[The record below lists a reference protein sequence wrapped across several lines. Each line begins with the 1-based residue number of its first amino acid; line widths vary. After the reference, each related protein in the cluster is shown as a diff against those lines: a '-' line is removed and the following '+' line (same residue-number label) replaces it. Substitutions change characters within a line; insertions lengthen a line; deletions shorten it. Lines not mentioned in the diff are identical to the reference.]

1 MTHITRAG
9 LVARRHLAAARP
21 TLIEL
26 ASWLEARDVA
36 PVFETETAAL
46 AGLEG
51 RETAAADDLAG
62 GVDLVIALG
71 GDGTLL
77 AAANRIAAAG
87 LDVPIVGIN
96 FGSLG
101 FLTEV
106 TLAELYDALASVLDG
121 SASIDSRMMLRA
133 SIAGADDRPAVLDRL
148 VLNDIVI
155 TRGSLS
161 RMIDLEVRIT
171 PGSDSAQPWDF
182 ATRVKADGL
191 ILATPTGSTAYNLS
205 AGGPIVEPAVD
216 AFVMT
221 PIAPHTLTN
230 RPVVLSGSTEVRITP
245 LFDDVKTEVYVTF
258 DGQSGRELERGE
270 QVVIRR
276 AARRLNLVRASGRSY
291 YDVLQQKLK
300 WGMK

>member
-1 MTHITRAG
+1 MPSPIRRAG
-9 LVARRHLAAARP
+9 LVSRRQLTAARP

-26 ASWLEARDVA
+26 ASWLEARDVT
-36 PVFETETAAL
+36 PVFESDTAAL
-46 AGLEG
+46 AGMDGHES
-51 RETAAADDLAG
+51 ASADELPAR
-62 GVDLVIALG
+62 VDLIIALG

-77 AAANRIAAAG
+77 GAANRIAAAG
-87 LDVPIVGIN
+87 KDIPIVGIN

-106 TLAELYDALASVLDG
+106 TLVELYDAMSAVLDG
-121 SASIDSRMMLRA
+121 TATVEGRMMLQCAVKAGPDETPHVDRA
-133 SIAGADDRPAVLDRL
+133 

-161 RMIDLEVRIT
+161 RMIDLEVTIDA
-171 PGSDSAQPWDF
+171 GF
-182 ATRVKADGL
+182 VTRVKADGL
-191 ILATPTGSTAYNLS
+191 ILASPTGSTAYNLS
-205 AGGPIVEPAVD
+205 AGGPIVEPSVD

-230 RPVVLSGSTEVRITP
+230 RPVVLSGSTELVIRP
-245 LFDDVKTEVYVTF
+245 LFENVKTEVFVTF
-258 DGQSGRELERGE
+258 DGQAGQALEPGDV
-270 QVVIRR
+270 VVIRR

-300 WGMK
+300 WGLK

>member
-1 MTHITRAG
+1 MTQINRAG
-9 LVARRHLAAARP
+9 LVARHQLTAARP

-26 ASWLEARDVA
+26 VSWLEARGVT
-36 PVFETETAAL
+36 PVLETETAAL
-46 AGLEG
+46 AGIDG
-51 RETAAADDLAG
+51 RDTVPAGDLPRH
-62 GVDLVIALG
+62 VDLVIALG

-87 LDVPIVGIN
+87 LDIPIVGIN

-106 TLAELYDALASVLDG
+106 TLAELYDAMASVLDG
-121 SASIDSRMMLRA
+121 GASIDSRMMLHA
-133 SIAGADDRPAVLDRL
+133 TIEGTGDDTAVLDAL
-148 VLNDIVI
+148 AVNDIVV

-161 RMIDLEVRIT
+161 RMIDLEVRLY
-171 PGSDSAQPWDF
+171 PGRASAQPWDF

-191 ILATPTGSTAYNLS
+191 IIATPTGSTAYNLS
-205 AGGPIVEPAVD
+205 AGGPIVDPAVD

-230 RPVVLSGSTEVRITP
+230 RPVVVSGSTEVRITP
-245 LFDDVKTEVYVTF
+245 LFDDEKTEVYVTL
-258 DGQSGRELERGE
+258 DGQSGRALERGE

-300 WGMK
+300 WGLK

>member
-1 MTHITRAG
+1 MAYTQTVIRRAG
-9 LVARRHLAAARP
+9 LVARPNLAAARP

-26 ASWLEARDVA
+26 ASWLDARDVT
-36 PVFETETAAL
+36 PVFETNTAAL
-46 AGLEG
+46 AGLDG
-51 RETAAADDLAG
+51 RETAPADDLART
-62 GVDLVIALG
+62 VDLVVALG

-87 LDVPIVGIN
+87 VDIPIVGIN

-106 TLAELYDALASVLDG
+106 TLSELYDAMASVLDG
-121 SASIDSRMMLRA
+121 TAAVESRTMLHA
-133 SIAGADDRPAVLDRL
+133 AITSEDDEKLLTRL
-148 VLNDIVI
+148 ALNDIVI

-161 RMIDLEVRIT
+161 RMIDLEVRVND
-171 PGSDSAQPWDF
+171 GSV
-182 ATRVKADGL
+182 TRVKADGL

-205 AGGPIVEPAVD
+205 AGGPIVEPSLD
-216 AFVMT
+216 AFVLT

-230 RPVVLSGSTEVRITP
+230 RPVVLSGSTEIRITP

-270 QVVIRR
+270 SVVVRR
-276 AARRLNLVRASGRSY
+276 ADRRLNLVRASGRSY
-291 YDVLQQKLK
+291 FDVLQQKLK
-300 WGMK
+300 WGWK

>member
-1 MTHITRAG
+1 MTHFHRAG
-9 LVARRHLAAARP
+9 LVARHQLVAARP

-26 ASWLEARDVA
+26 VSWLEARGVT
-36 PVFETETAAL
+36 PVLETETAML
-46 AGLEG
+46 AGIDG
-51 RETAAADDLAG
+51 RDTVPADDLARH
-62 GVDLVIALG
+62 VDLVIALG

-87 LDVPIVGIN
+87 LDIPIVGIN

-106 TLAELYDALASVLDG
+106 TLAELYDAMASVLEG
-121 SASIDSRMMLRA
+121 GASIDSRMMLHA
-133 SIAGADDRPAVLDRL
+133 TIEGGDDTAAFDALA
-148 VLNDIVI
+148 LNDIVV

-161 RMIDLEVRIT
+161 RMIDLEVRL
-171 PGSDSAQPWDF
+171 DDF
-182 ATRVKADGL
+182 ATLVKADGL
-191 ILATPTGSTAYNLS
+191 IIATPTGSTAYNLS
-205 AGGPIVEPAVD
+205 AGGPIVDPAVD

-230 RPVVLSGSTEVRITP
+230 RPVVVSGSTELRITP
-245 LFDDVKTEVYVTF
+245 LFDDQKTEVFVTL
-258 DGQSGRELERGE
+258 DGQSGRALERGE

>member
-1 MTHITRAG
+1 VAATEMTHSPIRRAG
-9 LVARRHLAAARP
+9 LVSRRQLAAARP

-26 ASWLEARDVA
+26 ASWLEARDVV
-36 PVFETETAAL
+36 PVFE
-46 AGLEG
+46 
-51 RETAAADDLAG
+51 RETAAMAGIEGREAVSADDLPG
-62 GVDLVIALG
+62 QVDVVITLG

-77 AAANRIAAAG
+77 AAADRIAAAG
-87 LDVPIVGIN
+87 ADVPIVGVN

-106 TLAELYDALASVLDG
+106 TLAELYDAMSAVLDG
-121 SASIDSRMMLRA
+121 TATIESRMMLQA
-133 SIAGADDRPAVLDRL
+133 EIAPAEGGDPSLDRL
-148 VLNDIVI
+148 VLNDVVI

-161 RMIDLEVRIT
+161 RMIDLEVRID
-171 PGSDSAQPWDF
+171 GGF
-182 ATRVKADGL
+182 VTRVKADGL

-205 AGGPIVEPAVD
+205 AGGPIVEPSVD

-230 RPVVLSGSTEVRITP
+230 RPVVLAGSAEVRITP
-245 LFDDVKTEVYVTF
+245 LFENVKTEVYATF
-258 DGQSGRELERGE
+258 DGQFGRELERGE
-270 QVVIRR
+270 EIVIRR
-276 AARRLNLVRASGRSY
+276 ASRRLKLIRASGRSY

>member
-1 MTHITRAG
+1 MIRRAG
-9 LVARRHLAAARP
+9 LVARPQLAAARP
-21 TLIEL
+21 TLVEL
-26 ASWLEARDVA
+26 ASWLDARDIT
-36 PVFETETAAL
+36 PVFETGTAAL
-46 AGLEG
+46 AGIQG
-51 RETAAADDLAG
+51 RETAAADDLARR
-62 GVDLVIALG
+62 VDLVIALG

-87 LDVPIVGIN
+87 LDIPIAGVN

-101 FLTEV
+101 FLTEI
-106 TLAELYDALASVLDG
+106 TLAELYDAMATVVDG
-121 SASIDSRMMLRA
+121 TAAIEGRMMLRA
-133 SIAGADDRPAVLDRL
+133 AIRRAGGDAPLADRL

-161 RMIDLEVRIT
+161 RMIDLDVRVND
-171 PGSDSAQPWDF
+171 GF
-182 ATRVKADGL
+182 VTRVKADGL

-230 RPVVLSGSTEVRITP
+230 RPLVLSGGTELRIAP
-245 LFDDVKTEVYVTF
+245 LFEDDKTEVYVTF
-258 DGQSGRELERGE
+258 DGQMGRELQRGE
-270 QVVIRR
+270 EIVISR
-276 AARRLNLVRASGRSY
+276 AERRLNLVRASGRSY

-300 WGMK
+300 WGLK